1 MIEVREADPDE
12 VALVSG
18 RRRRLDETV
27 AAEVEYEVR
36 YAADAATKDVET
48 ARSDL
53 SELVQVSL
61 DDGSFT
67 ATLVAAA
74 EVAADDASSSSE
86 QAEADDAL
94 DAARSTTEGSV
105 ATIVTT
111 TSAPTPEGYSA
122 SSGGGGGGGGDS
134 NAAGVDTMLLGIV
147 AVAALLLVGIAVGYY
162 VRGVPKQPALPLKTP
177 VRDPTNFMKENPM
190 SRTRKL

>member
-122 SSGGGGGGGGDS
+122 SSGGGGGDS